1 MAKFWELFAES
12 VIVQA
17 FLSILFAGTLCYM
30 YIVQIPVPQE
40 LVALLGIIIGFFFG
54 GKVQIAAVKASKK

>member
-12 VIVQA
+12 VILQGI
-17 FLSILFAGTLCYM
+17 LSLMFGGTICYM
-30 YIVQIPVPQE
+30 YVTQIPVPQE

-54 GKVQIAAVKASKK
+54 GKVQIAATKAFKK

>member
-12 VIVQA
+12 VILQA
-17 FLSILFAGTLCYM
+17 VLAIMFGGTLCYM

-54 GKVQIAAVKASKK
+54 GKVQIAAIKASKR

>member
-1 MAKFWELFAES
+1 MTKFWELFAES
-12 VIVQA
+12 VILQA
-17 FLSILFAGTLCYM
+17 VLAIMFGGTLCYM

-54 GKVQIAAVKASKK
+54 GKVQIAAIKASKR

>member
-1 MAKFWELFAES
+1 MSKFWELFAES

-17 FLSILFAGTLCYM
+17 FLSVLFAGTLCYM

-54 GKVQIAAVKASKK
+54 GKVQIAATKAFKK

>member
-17 FLSILFAGTLCYM
+17 FLSTLFAVTLCYM

-54 GKVQIAAVKASKK
+54 GKDQIAAVKASKK

>member
-17 FLSILFAGTLCYM
+17 FLSTLFAVTLCYM

-54 GKVQIAAVKASKK
+54 GKVQIAAVKASRK

>member
-17 FLSILFAGTLCYM
+17 FLSTLFAVTLCYM

-54 GKVQIAAVKASKK
+54 GKVQIAAIKASKK